1 MSTRNQQTNA
11 QTAPKIT
18 KYHDFNESSTF
29 DDIIKDLKQIKTDYK
44 DNIRIYR
51 MSRTLINN
59 FKRNR
64 KMLKHLFNMV
74 KDLETVKLQAS
85 KIEDKT
91 ILSYNLNII
100 HNSDIMNLSTFF
112 TTEYRLFNTKNE
124 DENIL
129 NSWKVYKHIIDLLQ
143 NLKNKIVYSLNFPYH
158 NINKV
163 INDFNK
169 LYVLHN
175 DFKRVEVI
183 VNGEVSNIIYVY
195 Y

>member
-1 MSTRNQQTNA
+1 MSTRNQQTNT
-11 QTAPKIT
+11 QTVPKIT
-18 KYHDFNESSTF
+18 RYHDFNESSTL
-29 DDIIKDLKQIKTDYK
+29 DDIIKDLKQIRTDYK
-44 DNIRIYR
+44 DNVRIYR

-74 KDLETVKLQAS
+74 KDLETVKLQAD
-85 KIEDKT
+85 KMENKT

-158 NINKV
+158 NIDKA